1 MVKRGTLRIYLGA
14 APGVGKTFAMLNEG
28 RRRRDRGTDV
38 VVGFVETHDRARTA
52 EQIGDLEVV
61 PRRVVGHR
69 GATVTEMDLDAVL
82 RRRPELALVDELA
95 HTNAPGSRH
104 PKRWEDVDA
113 LLDAGINVV
122 STVNIHHLES
132 LNDVVERITG
142 IHQRETVPDEFVRA
156 ADQIELVDMDPDA
169 LRRRMAHGNVYPAD
183 RIDAALGNYF
193 RAGNLTALRE
203 LALLWVA
210 DRVDDELADYRARH
224 GISRPWETRERV
236 VVALSGAPGAD
247 HLLRRAARIAQR
259 AKGELIG
266 VHVVSDSGLAS
277 DAGVV
282 GVAAQRRLL
291 DELGG
296 EYRKAVGNDI
306 ASTLVDLARAENATQ
321 IVLGASERSRW
332 HELFHGSVV
341 NRVVRR
347 SGPIDVHVISRP
359 ISEGDDDDGRRLPTV
374 RRVLTP
380 LSPRRQMMGWVVAL
394 LGLPLVTVTFVG
406 VREDV
411 GLTSVLLL
419 YLVLAMVVAL
429 VGGVFPAALAV
440 VGGFLLG
447 NWFFTQ
453 PYGQLDIA
461 HVGNVLALGV
471 YVIAAGIVAVLVDRV
486 GRSRLRSAR
495 AQAEAETLASLA
507 GAMTRPGSAGALLAE
522 LRTTFGLRGVS
533 LLRRRGDGWDVLLS
547 SGTVVDDPSR
557 AAWSRDLG
565 DGVELVLEGAPASA
579 EDQRILTAFAAQL
592 GAAAERDRLR
602 AEAGKAAAL
611 SSANA
616 LRASLLHAVS
626 HDLRTPLASI
636 KASISSLRQ
645 DDIVWPPD
653 VVTEFH
659 ETIESETDRLTRLI
673 GNLLDM
679 SRIQA
684 SALVVETR
692 PTGVDEVVLAAVA
705 SLGPAATTID
715 VAVPADLTVS
725 ADPDLL
731 ERALANVIA
740 NAVRFTPPASVVRV
754 SAGPVRRDERALV
767 DIRVIDRGPGI
778 AQADREQVFHPF
790 QRVVDHGSDTAGVGL
805 GLAIARGFVEAMDG
819 EVAIED
825 TPGGG
830 TTMVLSLPAR
840 DGAT

>member
-1 MVKRGTLRIYLGA
+1 
-14 APGVGKTFAMLNEG
+14 
-28 RRRRDRGTDV
+28 
-38 VVGFVETHDRARTA
+38 
-52 EQIGDLEVV
+52 
-61 PRRVVGHR
+61 
-69 GATVTEMDLDAVL
+69 
-82 RRRPELALVDELA
+82 
-95 HTNAPGSRH
+95 
-104 PKRWEDVDA
+104 
-113 LLDAGINVV
+113 
-122 STVNIHHLES
+122 
-132 LNDVVERITG
+132 
-142 IHQRETVPDEFVRA
+142 
-156 ADQIELVDMDPDA
+156 MDPDA

-236 VVALSGAPGAD
+236 VVALSGAPGPD
-247 HLLRRAARIAQR
+247 HLLHRAARIAQR

-266 VHVVSDSGLAS
+266 VHVVADSGLAS
-277 DAGVV
+277 EAGSVDV
-282 GVAAQRRLL
+282 TAQRRLL

-296 EYRKAVGNDI
+296 EYRKAVANDV
-306 ASTLVDLARAENATQ
+306 ASTLVDLARTENATQ

-332 HELFHGSVV
+332 HELLHGSVV
-341 NRVVRR
+341 NRVVRQ
-347 SGPIDVHVISRP
+347 SGPVDVHVISRP
-359 ISEGDDDDGRRLPTV
+359 VSEDGDDGGRRLPTV

-380 LSPRRQMMGWVVAL
+380 LSPRRQLWGWVVTL
-394 LGLPLVTVTFVG
+394 LGLPLVTLTFVG

-429 VGGVFPAALAV
+429 VGGVLPAALAV

-447 NWFFTQ
+447 NWFFTE
-453 PYGQLDIA
+453 PYGQLHISD
-461 HVGNVLALGV
+461 VGNVLALGV
-471 YVIAAGIVAVLVDRV
+471 YVMAAGIVAVLVDRV

-507 GAMTRPGSAGALLAE
+507 GAMTRPGSSGALLAE

-533 LLRRRGDGWDVLLS
+533 LLRRGTDGWEVLLS
-547 SGTVVDDPSR
+547 SGTSVADPSR
-557 AAWSRDLG
+557 ATWSRELG
-565 DGVELVLEGAPASA
+565 DGLALVLDGAPASA
-579 EDQRILTAFAAQL
+579 DDQRILAAFAAQL

-602 AEAGKAAAL
+602 SEAGKAAEL

-645 DDIVWPPD
+645 HDIDWPLD
-653 VVTEFH
+653 AVTEFH
-659 ETIESETDRLTRLI
+659 ETIESETDRLTHLI

-684 SALVVETR
+684 SALAVGIR
-692 PTGVDEVVLAAVA
+692 STGVEEVVLAAVA
-705 SLGPAATTID
+705 SLGPTATAVD
-715 VAVPADLTVS
+715 VAAPADLTAS

-731 ERALANVIA
+731 ERALAN
-740 NAVRFTPPASVVRV
+740 AVRFSPPDRVVRV
-754 SAGPVRRDERALV
+754 TAGPVRRDDRAVV
-767 DIRVIDRGPGI
+767 DIRIIDHGPGI

-790 QRVVDHGSDTAGVGL
+790 QRVVDHGTDTSGVGL
-805 GLAIARGFVEAMDG
+805 GLAIARGFLEAMVRWRLRTRRAAARRWSSAFRRRAASDDTSARRRRRGADSPGDG
-819 EVAIED
+819 CQ
-825 TPGGG
+825 
-830 TTMVLSLPAR
+830 PA
-840 DGAT
+840 GPQL